1 MKKHSFLFYFFL
13 WPFLLV
19 FYFYKYLFKALHYIF
34 QFLYSCILHII
45 DYCSI
50 HHPFHKAMYYFK
62 NTILYCYK
70 CSVVASRIVYASVLA
85 LYIAFVGVL
94 FNTRES
100 ISQYII
106 TFLLS
111 LCVLA
116 IAIVIAS
123 LIFRAIYRLITYF
136 HGKSESSSKPSS
148 STTEISRS
156 EEPSHEIHGSEE
168 PSSQT
173 HGSEEPSSQTHGSEE
188 PSSQIHGSEEPSSQ
202 THGSEEPSS
211 QIHGSE
217 EPSSQIPDS
226 KEDNISNSNINSIE
240 NKNNIISDS
249 SLLKNIHIN
258 LANAPASDERM
269 RLPLS
274 ASYTV
279 SFEEFCKYIVQ
290 EGDATVNML
299 QVNFGLTFFEA
310 SDLFSKLEAYG
321 IVGHDCPPYHR
332 NVLVSQSELLQFF
345 SDNIIS
351 DDDKKIT
358 YKTTSPIVY
367 DVIETDNGFKT
378 VIKKYGQHNETPY
391 WKQIR
396 NGARMEFEMNNLDL
410 TNVTLFFNNGIL
422 CRVMPDVQS
431 YYSARYYVIDG
442 SFFDT
447 YSLSDVEAIPIPS
460 FNESYGTPVYNL
472 EYLLKMRASQERDK
486 KNYDLSYALMYKSI
500 DGMKA
505 SKLNYGKK
513 EYMRFIM
520 WLYKDDRINEAVT
533 LENRLRR
540 EIPEVFDINLYHKNY
555 FISKLNECK
564 AFNTDYIYCDG
575 HIGACSECAKYQ
587 NRVYCLSGNDLSF
600 PKLPDFVYEYGGFHP
615 GCRHSFS
622 PYLGGSI
629 TDRRGNIVDTL
640 SYSNRPFEDD
650 RTSEE
655 ITINTEFN
663 EKHRKEQAHENDLK
677 AFYVLRHQ
685 LPDTMPASYQTFK
698 RYKSKNTPEYAAIVA
713 VANER
718 GISSSLLN

>member
-13 WPFLLV
+13 WPFLLI

-94 FNTRES
+94 FNTCES

-123 LIFRAIYRLITYF
+123 LIFRAMYRLITYF

-148 STTEISRS
+148 LTTEISRS

-168 PSSQT
+168 PSSQ
-173 HGSEEPSSQTHGSEE
+173 
-188 PSSQIHGSEEPSSQ
+188 
-202 THGSEEPSS
+202 
-211 QIHGSE
+211 
-217 EPSSQIPDS
+217 IPDS
-226 KEDNISNSNINSIE
+226 KEDNISSSSINSIE
-240 NKNNIISDS
+240 NKNNTIYDS

-290 EGDATVNML
+290 KGDATVNML

-472 EYLLKMRASQERDK
+472 EYLLKMRASQERNK

-540 EIPEVFDINLYHKNY
+540 EIPEVFDINLYHKNN
-555 FISKLNECK
+555 FMSKLNECK
-564 AFNTDYIYCDG
+564 DLNTDYIYCGG

-615 GCRHSFS
+615 GCCHCFY

-640 SYSNRPFEDD
+640 SYSNRPFKDD

-685 LPDTMPASYQTFK
+685 LPDIMPASYQTFK
-698 RYKSKNTPEYAAIVA
+698 RYKSKNTPEYTAIVA

>member
-19 FYFYKYLFKALHYIF
+19 FYSYKYLFKALSCIF
-34 QFLYSCILHII
+34 QFLYSCILHIA

-94 FNTRES
+94 FNSCES

-136 HGKSESSSKPSS
+136 HVKSEPSSKPSS
-148 STTEISRS
+148 LTTETSRS
-156 EEPSHEIHGSEE
+156 EELSHEIHDSKE
-168 PSSQT
+168 PS
-173 HGSEEPSSQTHGSEE
+173 P
-188 PSSQIHGSEEPSSQ
+188 QIHGSEEPSSQ
-202 THGSEEPSS
+202 M
-211 QIHGSE
+211 
-217 EPSSQIPDS
+217 PDS

-240 NKNNIISDS
+240 NKNNTIYDS

-269 RLPLS
+269 RLPSS

-290 EGDATVNML
+290 KGDATVNML

-472 EYLLKMRASQERDK
+472 EYLLKIRASQERDK

-520 WLYKDDRINEAVT
+520 WLYKDGRINEAVT

-540 EIPEVFDINLYHKNY
+540 EIPEVFDINLYHRNY

-663 EKHRKEQAHENDLK
+663 EKHCKQQAHENDLK

-685 LPDTMPASYQTFK
+685 LPDIMPDSYQTFK
-698 RYKSKNTPEYAAIVA
+698 RYKSKNTPEYTAIVA